1 MSKPSNYQTPNVHAR
16 QTSEVLFRLLPALIL
31 MGVAVFGTLLL
42 VIDFEALFLEIERPY
57 LIPWVLATG
66 LVIVAPSAYLLY
78 RREFNL
84 AHPLV
89 FATLTYFFP
98 IFFLG
103 GWSLIFGLSN
113 YYYLNYVT
121 DPEYNFPLTFVYVM
135 LGFGSLSVGFFIPHG
150 KKIGNYL
157 ATWLPNWEFQPA
169 EVVIPNLFFLG
180 IGIFTSL
187 LALEFGQIGYQG
199 AGVVF
204 GITGSL
210 YYYLTLIIPA
220 TTFLLWLAFF
230 KFERWN
236 SLHLIIIAAQFFIA
250 VFMLLLLG
258 GRSSLLNSFFLMI
271 FAFALA
277 GRKFRFKHLILLG
290 VFLPMLVMLGMIY
303 GNTFRRLKVNDERV
317 SVERYGALV
326 VETVANI
333 NEQDWRKQAGESLEV
348 LAERLEIVSSLGVVV
363 ANYERVQSYEASYGL
378 ENNIWTYTWTAFI
391 PRFLW
396 KDKPLIADN
405 YSYNEL
411 YFDHGG
417 FGLAITAMGD
427 LLRNFGPVGVPLG
440 MLVLGFFIRIFYAV
454 FIDGLSF
461 SMWRSTI
468 YLTVLTKLSYDSFYG
483 EILPTITRVAAV
495 IFVQLFIL
503 KIVIYAL
510 RRSGKLSG
518 K

>member
-1 MSKPSNYQTPNVHAR
+1 MSNYQTPNVHAR
-16 QTSEVLFRLLPALIL
+16 QTPDARLMLVSALIL
-31 MGVAVFGTLLL
+31 MSVVLLGTLLL
-42 VIDFEALFLEIERPY
+42 LVDFENWFLQIERPY

-66 LVIVAPSAYLLY
+66 LIIVAPSAYLIY
-78 RREFNL
+78 RKEFSL

-103 GWSLIFGLSN
+103 GWSLVFGLSN

-135 LGFGSLSVGFFIPHG
+135 LGFGGLAVGFFIPYA

-157 ATWLPNWEFQPA
+157 ATWLPNWEFKPT
-169 EVVIPNLFFLG
+169 EVVLPSLFFLG
-180 IGIFTSL
+180 LGIFTSL
-187 LALEFGQIGYQG
+187 LALELGQIGYQR
-199 AGVVF
+199 AGVIFDV
-204 GITGSL
+204 TGSF
-210 YYYLTLIIPA
+210 YYYLTLIVPS

-236 SLHLIIIAAQFFIA
+236 SFHLIIVVAQVFIA
-250 VFMLLLLG
+250 GFMLVLLG
-258 GRSSLLNSFFLMI
+258 GRSSLLNSFLLMI
-271 FAFALA
+271 FAYAMA
-277 GRKFRFKHLILLG
+277 GRKFQFKHLILLG
-290 VFLPMLVMLGMIY
+290 VVLPLLVILGMIY
-303 GNTFRRLKVNDERV
+303 GTTFRSLKTNDERI
-317 SVERYGALV
+317 SVEQYGAVAL
-326 VETVANI
+326 ETVASI
-333 NEQDWRKQAGESLEV
+333 SDDDWSKQAGESLEV

-363 ANYERVQSYEASYGL
+363 ANYERSQSYEASYGL

-391 PRFLW
+391 PRILW
-396 KDKPLIADN
+396 KDKPLIADA

-440 MLVLGFFIRIFYAV
+440 MIVLGFSIRVFYATFV
-454 FIDGLSF
+454 EGLAF

-468 YLTVLTKLSYDSFYG
+468 FLTVLTKISYDSFYG
-483 EILPTITRVAAV
+483 EIFPTVIRVAVV

-503 KIVIYAL
+503 KIFIYAM
-510 RRSGKLSG
+510 RRGGKL
-518 K
+518 